1 MSSPLTRVRLKQ
13 ISQLIEKGKRL
24 DERGLHDYRDLKIE
38 LGLIERAEGS
48 ARVLLGKTEVLVGV
62 KVETGTPF
70 PDTPNDGV
78 QTVNAELVPL
88 ASPNF
93 EPGPPDENSIE
104 LARIVDRGIRESKA
118 IDTEKLVI
126 EPGKKVFVVFI
137 DVYVLNHDGN
147 LIDASALAAM
157 SALLNTKMPNY
168 EIKDGELKIKQGYT
182 PLPLKN
188 HPITVTIGK
197 IGNTLIVD
205 PWAEEEQVINKNLKK
220 QKIKVKKE
228 KVYSVSSSVADS
240 TAAVFGASST
250 GAPFAARLAIT
261 PSFVTGVYAPPVK
274 VYSHFLHFQ
283 TPTLTRLT
291 FMKPQLGHL

>member
-1 MSSPLTRVRLKQ
+1 MSLVTRVRLKQ
-13 ISQLIEKGKRL
+13 IGQMIEKGKRL
-24 DERGLHDYRDLKIE
+24 DERGLLDYREIKIE
-38 LGLIERAEGS
+38 QGFIERAEGS
-48 ARVLLGKTEVLVGV
+48 ARILLGKTEVLVGV
-62 KVETGTPF
+62 KVETGEPF

-118 IDTEKLVI
+118 IDTEKLCI
-126 EPGKKVFVVFI
+126 EAGKKVFVVFV

-157 SALLNTKMPNY
+157 AALMNTKMPNY

-182 PLPLKN
+182 PLPMKA

-197 IGNTLIVD
+197 INNVLIVD
-205 PWAEEEQVINKNLKK
+205 PALEEEQVMDSRISIAINDDGNICALQKGGSGYFTPQQILEALKIAQ
-220 QKIKVKKE
+220 QKVAEMRKKL
-228 KVYSVSSSVADS
+228 DW
-240 TAAVFGASST
+240 
-250 GAPFAARLAIT
+250 
-261 PSFVTGVYAPPVK
+261 
-274 VYSHFLHFQ
+274 
-283 TPTLTRLT
+283 
-291 FMKPQLGHL
+291 

>member
-1 MSSPLTRVRLKQ
+1 
-13 ISQLIEKGKRL
+13 
-24 DERGLHDYRDLKIE
+24 LHDYRDLKIE
-38 LGLIERAEGS
+38 QGLIERAEGS

-78 QTVNAELVPL
+78 QTVNAELVPI

-205 PWAEEEQVINKNLKK
+205 PWAEEEQVMDSRFSMAIKDDGNICAIQKGGSGFFTPQQILEASKLAQQKAAELRKK
-220 QKIKVKKE
+220 
-228 KVYSVSSSVADS
+228 
-240 TAAVFGASST
+240 
-250 GAPFAARLAIT
+250 LNW
-261 PSFVTGVYAPPVK
+261 
-274 VYSHFLHFQ
+274 
-283 TPTLTRLT
+283 
-291 FMKPQLGHL
+291 